1 MTINGG
7 IRIGGIGIS
16 GYDADAAAYFD
27 RAGVTDTTAKTQ
39 INAFVKGMK
48 DLSLYNSMVSWP
60 LRSAQ
65 NAGTGTTAYS
75 LGGAGTFDGT
85 MVNSPTRGTDGLI
98 FEASANTHITT
109 SLDLLNLRDFT
120 ALVVASQTSYSN
132 FDVLMAGWGATTASN
147 YFIIRKGSLTAINF
161 LIRSGGSSRQFS
173 AAGLTSGAF
182 NMHGWGTQGASTI
195 ATRDGVAGNSVA
207 FTPDETGSTNLTI
220 GILQPPSNA
229 PFNGTIASAMFFK
242 DNELSTAQQ
251 LSVYTLYKTT
261 MGTGLGLP

>member
-27 RAGVTDTTAKTQ
+27 RAGVTDNTAKVQ
-39 INAFVKGMK
+39 INGFVVGIKNLG
-48 DLSLYNSMVSWP
+48 LYNNMVSWP

-65 NAGTGTTAYS
+65 NAGTGETAYS
-75 LGGAGTFDGT
+75 LGGFGNFDGT
-85 MVNSPTRGTDGLI
+85 MVNSPTRGTDGLL
-98 FEASANTHITT
+98 FESSANTHITT

-132 FDVLMAGWGATTASN
+132 LDVLMAGWGTTTASN
-147 YFIIRKGSLTAINF
+147 YFIIRKSSLTAINF
-161 LIRSGGSSRQFS
+161 LIRSGGSTRQF
-173 AAGLTSGAF
+173 ATGGLISGAF
-182 NMHGWGTQGASTI
+182 NMHGWGTQGANTI
-195 ATRDGVAGNSVA
+195 ATRDGVAGSSVA
-207 FTPDETGSTNLTI
+207 FTPDETASTNLTI
-220 GILQPPSNA
+220 GILQPPSNS

-261 MGTGLGLP
+261 LGTGLGLP